1 MDRTERIITMAIA
14 TLTFGTLAYMV
25 VYIALY
31 GVFGVQLG
39 GQA

>member
-1 MDRTERIITMAIA
+1 MDATERIITIGISL
-14 TLTFGTLAYMV
+14 LTFGTLAYMV

>member
-1 MDRTERIITMAIA
+1 MTTDRIITMAVA

-31 GVFGVQLG
+31 GVYG
-39 GQA
+39 GQVGGI